1 MIDADIVTLIIARTR
16 SSRLPGKIFL
26 TIRPEITIL
35 EQTIIQVKES
45 SLSKTALLFDE
56 NSTDKIAKSIS
67 NKYKIDF
74 YRGNENPTKRII
86 DYLKGLKKLP
96 KFFIR
101 VTADNP
107 LLSIEALSKLN
118 EVAKSNAIE
127 KNIDYFSFP
136 DLLPGTK
143 PEMFSVKSLLKIE
156 ENCFSNN
163 LEIGEHLT
171 LYYLLNKKL
180 FNHIELKTKNNL
192 EKFDNVT
199 LTVDTI
205 YQYENLVEL
214 LNNLDLVEKQI
225 FYKDLKE
232 KYIKNYPHK
241 KIPLKKRY
249 KNYKDYIL

>member
-1 MIDADIVTLIIARTR
+1 
-16 SSRLPGKIFL
+16 
-26 TIRPEITIL
+26 
-35 EQTIIQVKES
+35 
-45 SLSKTALLFDE
+45 
-56 NSTDKIAKSIS
+56 
-67 NKYKIDF
+67 
-74 YRGNENPTKRII
+74 
-86 DYLKGLKKLP
+86 
-96 KFFIR
+96 
-101 VTADNP
+101 
-107 LLSIEALSKLN
+107 
-118 EVAKSNAIE
+118 
-127 KNIDYFSFP
+127 
-136 DLLPGTK
+136 
-143 PEMFSVKSLLKIE
+143 MFSVKSLLKIE

>member
-136 DLLPGTK
+136 DLLPGTN
-143 PEMFSVKSLLKIE
+143 F
-156 ENCFSNN
+156 
-163 LEIGEHLT
+163 
-171 LYYLLNKKL
+171 
-180 FNHIELKTKNNL
+180 
-192 EKFDNVT
+192 
-199 LTVDTI
+199 TI
-205 YQYENLVEL
+205 
-214 LNNLDLVEKQI
+214 
-225 FYKDLKE
+225 F
-232 KYIKNYPHK
+232 
-241 KIPLKKRY
+241 
-249 KNYKDYIL
+249 